1 MPYPCNQLGFDRL
14 FKTDKDC
21 LDYLLQ
27 LKQPEGFHCL
37 KCGNKTYWLGTR
49 EKLICKKCRAE
60 TSITANTLFHK
71 SRLPLGVLF
80 RAMWWIIAQK
90 NAAPT
95 YLPACPVGPAGGQGV
110 SAQGLQRVL
119 GIGSYE
125 TAWGWLHKFRRLIVM
140 SDREKLSG
148 MVEIDETLVGG
159 KKSGK
164 RGRGAEGKTL
174 VVMALEINNFG
185 TGRVRLM
192 EIPDATRQSLN
203 AFIKANIEKGT
214 TITTDGWKGYVDIN
228 KMPRLPADRG
238 YKRIISDQT
247 KLLDGEHILPHV
259 HRIASLLKKWL
270 LGTHQSYVTK
280 NYLQYYL
287 DEFVFRHN
295 RRKSKSRGLLF
306 YTLIQQAAKAKPI
319 KDTKKRE

>member
-1 MPYPCNQLGFDRL
+1 MPYPRNQLDFDRL

-27 LKQPEGFHCL
+27 LKQPEGFRCL
-37 KCGNKTYWLGTR
+37 KCGNETYWLGTR

-90 NAAPT
+90 N
-95 YLPACPVGPAGGQGV
+95 GV

-125 TAWGWLHKFRRLIVM
+125 TAWGWLHKFRRLMVM

-159 KKSGK
+159 KRSGK

-228 KMPRLPADRG
+228 KMG

-259 HRIASLLKKWL
+259 HRIASLLKRWL

>member
-1 MPYPCNQLGFDRL
+1 MSYPRSQLDFDRL

-21 LDYLLQ
+21 LDYLLK

-37 KCGNKTYWLGTR
+37 KCGNETYWLGTR

-60 TSITANTLFHK
+60 TSITADTLFHK
-71 SRLPLGVLF
+71 SRLPLGVLY
-80 RAMWWIIAQK
+80 RAMWWIIAHK
-90 NAAPT
+90 N
-95 YLPACPVGPAGGQGV
+95 GV

-125 TAWGWLHKFRRLIVM
+125 TAWSWLHKFRRLMVI

-203 AFIKANIEKGT
+203 AFIKANIEIGT

-228 KMPRLPADRG
+228 KMG

-259 HRIASLLKKWL
+259 HRIASLLKRWL

-306 YTLIQQAAKAKPI
+306 YTLIQEAAKVKPI
-319 KDTKKRE
+319 KDFKNEDT